1 MQYEVQRVNNIKR
14 VLRVKVSPEEL
25 TTIEN
30 GIINDLKKQVALPG
44 FRKGRAPVGMIRK
57 SYQDLIQKEL
67 IEKAISKYYTEA
79 LDKADLSPIGQGQI
93 SNLNFTDAK
102 TEMEFDIEIEVQPE
116 IELRK
121 YKGLHVE
128 QEAATVTEAMLND
141 TLHHF
146 QEHYATVKSVEK
158 AQKGHI
164 INVTLQELGEGG
176 LPIVGRK
183 FEDITIELGAGNFD
197 PELEEQL
204 LGIQEDEER
213 IIRKQIEE
221 PSDLESPG
229 APKIVSYKATVNS
242 IEERILPP
250 LDDEFVKNLEDEN
263 METLE
268 QFKEDLRKKLQVRV
282 NERSETQL
290 RNRLIDEL
298 LKENPF
304 DVPEAMVNNYLDYI
318 VRDMRRQYPKE
329 KIDEQQ
335 IRQQYRVDAIH
346 AIRWHLLMEK
356 IIAVENIR
364 VEDAEIF
371 QKIDAMPY
379 SDEQKSQLQADPS
392 ILNSIRRQLLEDK
405 VIDFLK
411 THAEIQLVQP
421 EAVAEK
427 SAAPEK
433 AETE

>member
-1 MQYEVQRVNNIKR
+1 MQYEVQRVNDIKR

-30 GIINDLKKQVALPG
+30 DIINDLKKHVALPG
-44 FRKGRAPVGMIRK
+44 FRKGRAPVGMLRK
-57 SYQDLIQKEL
+57 SYKDVIQKEV

-93 SNLNFTDAK
+93 SNLAFTDAK

-116 IELRK
+116 IELKK
-121 YKGLHVE
+121 YKGLHAE
-128 QEAATVTEAMLND
+128 QEAPVVTDAMLND

-146 QEHYATVKSVEK
+146 QEHYATVQSVDK
-158 AQKGHI
+158 AEKGHI

-204 LGIQEDEER
+204 IGIREDQER
-213 IIRKQIEE
+213 IIRKQIEGQPDQE
-221 PSDLESPG
+221 TPSAL
-229 APKIVSYKATVNS
+229 KIISYKVTVNS
-242 IEERILPP
+242 IEKRTLPP

-263 METLE
+263 IETLE
-268 QFKEDLRKKLQVRV
+268 QFKEDLRKKLQQRV
-282 NERSETQL
+282 EERSETQL

-329 KIDEQQ
+329 KIDEEE
-335 IRQQYRVDAIH
+335 IRHQYRVDAIH

-356 IIAVENIR
+356 IIEVENIR
-364 VEDAEIF
+364 MGDEEVF

-379 SDEQKSQLQADPS
+379 TEEQKEQLKADQS
-392 ILNSIRRQLLEDK
+392 IINSLRRQLLEDK

-411 THAEIQLVQP
+411 THAEIQFVQP

-427 SAAPEK
+427 TAAPAK